1 MSIPRGTSNCAGGIG
16 NLNTCLICALL
27 CVVTPVGAAQ
37 QNASN
42 TGDSAAVAEA
52 MIQQGRLEEARS
64 TALQILERNP
74 SNVEGY
80 NLLGIIAADQHD
92 YSRSI
97 AAFKK
102 ALQIAPNSVK
112 THINLGNCYVERK
125 DYDFAESEF
134 KIVLRLSPTNKDGN
148 YNLGILAMMKGNP
161 ESAIQYFERVRPT
174 NSVIRVNLIRAFL
187 EAGRAPEA
195 LRMVRDLSAENK
207 TDVQIHFSLGVLLAT
222 AKRYKDAELELQ
234 KADALRPGTF
244 EILYNLGQSFLRDGQ
259 YAKAELTLNRA
270 LSLNPDSVDAMYL
283 LAQAYTNES
292 RPLDAL
298 NLLLR
303 AHTLAPD
310 NADVIFLMARISMS
324 QNYFEDAIPL
334 LESGLQV
341 APERPDLLAALGES
355 YFMAGKVDK
364 AIEEFK
370 KLLQIDNSARSYS
383 FLGLSYRNL
392 GRFDE
397 AETYLRQGLKL
408 DPHSIT
414 CLFNLG
420 FIAERKGDSATADSL
435 LQEAL
440 RLDPNYADALLEL
453 ANIRSAAKKPQE
465 AEKLLRRFV
474 QVSHDPAPGYYKL
487 AMIERSLHETDAA
500 DRDLNAFKTFSRNSS
515 SGPYPYQHLFD
526 YLDNRSKLAARA
538 RQQLDINELIE
549 EAKRHPDRPES
560 LYLLAEA
567 YLKSGDVDNARST
580 IARLDQLAG
589 DVRTLTGTGVLL
601 ARYRWYDEAI
611 QHFQQALLADP
622 NSDDVKFDLA
632 NAYFKKRMY
641 AEAFRAIGQI
651 SDKGRDDESCL
662 TLLGD
667 IYAHLGNDAEAT
679 RIFEDEVRRNPDN
692 DQPYLSLALL
702 DLRTGN
708 LSEGRRTLLRGL
720 ARIPASGKLY
730 WGLGLTSVLEGNSIE
745 ATKQLERAVDLLPE
759 WPGGYSTLG
768 VFYFETG
775 QIAKAKEVLER
786 FRGSSV
792 SGTLDID
799 RIEQVLDR
807 ASSSQYADTSPTAI
821 ADKSQF
827 LQLALSLADRTL

>member
-1 MSIPRGTSNCAGGIG
+1 MSLRRGISDCING
-16 NLNTCLICALL
+16 CLICTLL
-27 CVVTPVGAAQ
+27 CVIVPVGAAAQ
-37 QNASN
+37 RNVSS
-42 TGDSAAVAEA
+42 TGDSVAAAEA
-52 MIQQGRLEEARS
+52 MIQQGRLEEAKS
-64 TALQILERNP
+64 AALQILRRDP

-97 AAFKK
+97 ASFRK

-112 THINLGNCYVERK
+112 THINLGNVYVARK

-134 KIVLRLSPTNKDGN
+134 KTVLRLSPTNKDGN
-148 YNLGILAMMKGNP
+148 YNLGILSMMKGDP
-161 ESAIQYFERVRPT
+161 KSAINYFERVTPPNPVTRL
-174 NSVIRVNLIRAFL
+174 NLIRAL
-187 EAGRAPEA
+187 LAAGRVPEA
-195 LRMVRDLSAENK
+195 LRMVSALSAENK

-222 AKRYKDAELELQ
+222 EKRYKDAELELQ

-244 EILYNLGQSFLRDGQ
+244 EILYNLGQAFLRDGQ

-303 AHTLAPD
+303 AHNLAPD
-310 NADVIFLMARISMS
+310 NADVIFLMAQISMS

-334 LESGLQV
+334 LESGLQI
-341 APERPDLLAALGES
+341 APGRPDLLAALGES

-370 KLLQIDNSARSYS
+370 KLLQVDNSARSYS

-408 DPHSIT
+408 DPRSIT

-420 FIAERKGDSATADSL
+420 FIAERKGDAVSAESL
-435 LQEAL
+435 LQQAL
-440 RLDPNYADALLEL
+440 RIDPNYADALLEL
-453 ANIRSAAKKPQE
+453 ANIRIAAKKPQE
-465 AEKLLRRFV
+465 AEELLQRFV
-474 QVSHDPAPGYYKL
+474 RVSHDPAPGYYKL
-487 AMIERSLHETDAA
+487 AMIERGLHETAAA
-500 DRDLNAFKTFSRNSS
+500 DRDLNAFKTFSKNFS

-526 YLDNRSKLAARA
+526 YLDNRSKLAAGA
-538 RQQLDINELIE
+538 QQQLDINELIE
-549 EAKRHPDRPES
+549 EAKRHPNRPEN

-567 YLKSGDVDNARST
+567 YLKSGDVENAKST
-580 IARLDQLAG
+580 IAQLDQLAG

-632 NAYFKKRMY
+632 NAYFKKHMY
-641 AEAFRAIGQI
+641 AESFKAIQQI
-651 SDKGRDDESCL
+651 SDKGREDEAYL

-667 IYAHLGNDAEAT
+667 IYAHLGSDAEAT

-692 DQPYLSLALL
+692 DQPYLSLALI
-702 DLRTGN
+702 DLRAGN
-708 LSEGRRTLLRGL
+708 LDGGRRTLLRGL

-807 ASSSQYADTSPTAI
+807 ASSTQSAETSPTAI

>member
-1 MSIPRGTSNCAGGIG
+1 MSFQRRISDCIGG
-16 NLNTCLICALL
+16 CLICALL
-27 CVVTPVGAAQ
+27 CVTAPVGAAQ
-37 QNASN
+37 QDARN
-42 TGDSAAVAEA
+42 TGDSVAATEA
-52 MIQQGRLEEARS
+52 MIQQGRLEEAKS
-64 TALQILERNP
+64 AALQILQRNP

-97 AAFKK
+97 ALFRKG
-102 ALQIAPNSVK
+102 LQIAPNSVK
-112 THINLGNCYVERK
+112 THINLGNVYVARK

-134 KIVLRLSPTNKDGN
+134 KTVLRISPTNKDGN
-148 YNLGILAMMKGNP
+148 YNLGILLMMKGDP
-161 ESAIQYFERVRPT
+161 QSAIHYFERVTPPNTVTR
-174 NSVIRVNLIRAFL
+174 INLIRAL
-187 EAGRAPEA
+187 LGAGRVPEA
-195 LRMVRDLSAENK
+195 LRMVSELSAENK
-207 TDVQIHFSLGVLLAT
+207 ADVQIHFSLGVLLAT
-222 AKRYKDAELELQ
+222 DKRYKDAELELQ

-244 EILYNLGQSFLRDGQ
+244 EILYNLGQAFLRDSQ
-259 YAKAELTLNRA
+259 YAQAELTLNRA

-303 AHTLAPD
+303 AHNLAPG
-310 NADVIFLMARISMS
+310 NADIIFLMAQISMS

-341 APERPDLLAALGES
+341 APGRPDLLAALGES

-370 KLLQIDNSARSYS
+370 KLLQVDNSARSYS
-383 FLGLSYRNL
+383 FLVLSYRNL

-397 AETYLRQGLKL
+397 AEAYLRQGLKL

-420 FIAERKGDSATADSL
+420 FIAERKGDSAAADSL
-435 LQEAL
+435 LQQAL
-440 RLDPNYADALLEL
+440 RIDPNYADALLEL

-465 AEKLLRRFV
+465 AEELLRRFV

-487 AMIERSLHETDAA
+487 AMIERSLHETAAA
-500 DRDLNAFKTFSRNSS
+500 DRDLNAFKTFSKNSS

-526 YLDNRSKLAARA
+526 YLDNRSKLAAGA
-538 RQQLDINELIE
+538 QQQLDINELIE
-549 EAKRHPDRPES
+549 EAKRHPNRPEN

-567 YLKSGDVDNARST
+567 YLKSGDVENAKST
-580 IARLDQLAG
+580 IAQLDQLAG

-632 NAYFKKRMY
+632 NAYFKKHSY
-641 AEAFRAIGQI
+641 AESFQAIQQI
-651 SDKGRDDESCL
+651 SDKGREDEGYL

-692 DQPYLSLALL
+692 DQPYLSLALI
-702 DLRTGN
+702 DLRAGN
-708 LSEGRRTLLRGL
+708 LGEGRRTLLRGL

-792 SGTLDID
+792 SGTLDMD

-807 ASSSQYADTSPTAI
+807 ASSTQSANTSPTAI